1 MTIEEVI
8 SKLEEKKEEYLN
20 LQEKAT
26 EQDNKELGFSVRDFC
41 SGMCNAFDLSL
52 YLIKN
57 ID

>member
-8 SKLEEKKEEYLN
+8 SKLEERKKEYLN

-41 SGMCNAFDLSL
+41 SGMVNAFEASL

>member
-8 SKLEEKKEEYLN
+8 SKLEERKKEYLN

-57 ID
+57 IN

>member
-8 SKLEEKKEEYLN
+8 SKLEERKKEYLN

-26 EQDNKELGFSVRDFC
+26 EQDNKELAFSVRDFC
-41 SGMCNAFDLSL
+41 SGMCNAFDFAL
-52 YLIKN
+52 YIIKN